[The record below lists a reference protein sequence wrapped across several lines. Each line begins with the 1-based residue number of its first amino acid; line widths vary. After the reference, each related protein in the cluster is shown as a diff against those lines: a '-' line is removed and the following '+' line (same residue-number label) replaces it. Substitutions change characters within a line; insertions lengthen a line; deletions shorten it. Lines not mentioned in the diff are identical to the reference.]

1 MNKAEIIELV
11 KTTTEEIIENLCYL
25 IVGDSEYDIG
35 YRDGKFDGCEV
46 VLDSITMAIQI
57 APNDTLE
64 DQIET
69 IYDWLCD
76 KLRTDTQ
83 GICKEFREKFMAG

>member
-11 KTTTEEIIENLCYL
+11 ETTVEETIENYYNFSY
-25 IVGDSEYDIG
+25 GDDEYSTG
-35 YRDGKFDGCEV
+35 YQDGRTDGCEV
-46 VLDSITMAIQI
+46 VRDNLITAIQS
-57 APNDTLE
+57 APNDTIE

-83 GICKEFREKFMAG
+83 GICKEFREKFMSR

>member
-11 KTTTEEIIENLCYL
+11 KTTTEEVLEAEFYL
-25 IVGDSEYDIG
+25 MYGDDEYSEG
-35 YRDGKFDGCEV
+35 YREGRTVGCEV
-46 VLDSITMAIQI
+46 VRDHLIYAIQI

-83 GICKEFREKFMAG
+83 GVCKEFREKFMMR

>member
-1 MNKAEIIELV
+1 MNKAEIIRTIKEIADEELLEV
-11 KTTTEEIIENLCYL
+11 SYNLDT
-25 IVGDSEYDIG
+25 GDYYSG
-35 YRDGKFDGCEV
+35 YRNGQESGIEI
-46 VLDSITMAIQI
+46 LR
-57 APNDTLE
+57 DTLVDIFKEAPTDTIE

-83 GICKEFREKFMAG
+83 GVCKEFREKFMAK